1 MTLSKI
7 KNQWIFDNFHDNFYT
22 TYHNSL
28 YYYLKNIN
36 PKFSGLSKILK
47 NIILKEKK
55 YQIKK
60 KFFQLKQFVM

>member
-1 MTLSKI
+1 MLSKI
-7 KNQWIFDNFHDNFYT
+7 KNQKIFDNFHDNFYT

-47 NIILKEKK
+47 KIIHQGEKID
-55 YQIKK
+55 IKK
-60 KFFQLKQFVM
+60 KIFLYRQLAM

>member
-1 MTLSKI
+1 MLSKI
-7 KNQWIFDNFHDNFYT
+7 KNQKIFDNFHDNFYT

-47 NIILKEKK
+47 KIIHQGEKNR
-55 YQIKK
+55 
-60 KFFQLKQFVM
+60 